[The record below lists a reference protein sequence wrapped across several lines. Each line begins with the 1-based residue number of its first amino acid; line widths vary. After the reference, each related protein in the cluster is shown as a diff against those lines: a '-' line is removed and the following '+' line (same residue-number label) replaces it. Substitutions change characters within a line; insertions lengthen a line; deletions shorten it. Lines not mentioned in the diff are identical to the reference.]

1 MSHPPTLIFDF
12 DGTLVDTLPLH
23 YEAYRD
29 VFASLGLDLTEADFF
44 PHCAGNA
51 RETIPR
57 FLRGRACSVPASEI
71 HRRKKERI
79 AELFAT
85 RPIPILKTAR
95 LLEVFHGRLRMALAS
110 SGSRQGIDVLLERLN
125 WRSLFAVVVTGED
138 AERGKPAPDLFIE
151 TARRLGVPP
160 AACLVFEDT
169 DDGLQAARV
178 AGMACV
184 DVREAGAHRRSGGHP

>member
-1 MSHPPTLIFDF
+1 MTRPSALIFDF

-29 VFASLGLDLTEADFF
+29 VFASLGLDLAEADFF

-51 RETIPR
+51 RESIPR
-57 FLRGRACSVPASEI
+57 FLRRRLCPVSASEI
-71 HRRKKERI
+71 HRRKKQRV

-95 LLEVFHGRLRMALAS
+95 LLEVFHGRLPMALAS
-110 SGSRQGIDVLLERLN
+110 SGSREGIYLLLDRLN
-125 WRSLFAVVVTGED
+125 WRSLFSAIVTGED

-160 AACLVFEDT
+160 ASCLVYEDT
-169 DDGLQAARV
+169 DDGLEAARA

-184 DVREAGAHRRSGGHP
+184 DIRDAVARPGRERSS